1 VALEAQLS
9 HNTNRTDAHSLLQ
22 NGHGPAD
29 GVLPPRANVLE
40 HGKPVSVGDVVLVM
54 NEQSGLTFA
63 GKDEDRLPA
72 DGIAGKVLDL
82 VARAT
87 AAEGKEHIH
96 LGGAHDLPH
105 RIPPALKLRR

>member
-1 VALEAQLS
+1 
-9 HNTNRTDAHSLLQ
+9 
-22 NGHGPAD
+22 
-29 GVLPPRANVLE
+29 
-40 HGKPVSVGDVVLVM
+40 M

-87 AAEGKEHIH
+87 ASEGKEHIH